1 MILVAGGIKGG
12 SGKSTVAVNLAV
24 MRAREERD
32 VLLVDADDQETAT
45 DFTVLRNECLGGKA
59 GYTSVALRG
68 KAIRTEVHRLVPKYD
83 DIIIDT
89 GGRDTTSQRAAM
101 SVADVYLVPFVPRSF
116 DVWTLERVA
125 ELVEEVQTVHLDLQ
139 PFVFLNRADARGRDN
154 AEAVAYF
161 REFETLEYLDAPLGN
176 RKVFANAAAS
186 GLAVVEYR
194 PRDPKAIAEIE
205 RFYESVC
212 DIEVISL

>member
-1 MILVAGGIKGG
+1 MVVVAGGIKGG

-24 MRAREERD
+24 MRAREGRD

-45 DFTVLRNECLGGKA
+45 DFTVLRNERLDGEA
-59 GYTSVALRG
+59 GYTGVTLRG
-68 KAIRTEVHRLVPKYD
+68 KAIRTEVLRLVSKYD
-83 DIIIDT
+83 DIIIDS

-101 SVADVYLVPFVPRSF
+101 AVADVYLVPFVPRSF

-125 ELVEEVQTVHLDLQ
+125 GLVEEMQTINPDLQ
-139 PFVFLNRADARGRDN
+139 PFVFINRADARGRDN

-161 REFETLEYLDAPLGN
+161 KEFEVLEYLDVPLGN
-176 RKVFANAAAS
+176 RKVFANAAAA

-194 PRDPKAIAEIE
+194 PRDQKAIAEIE
-205 RFYESVC
+205 RFCEVVC
-212 DIEVISL
+212 DIAVISV